1 MTSDGSVV
9 TWGNADAGGNSRD
22 VQEQLAG
29 GIQYIYSTEDAFA
42 AVTSDGSV
50 VTRGATSAVTALTSR
65 ISFDGI
71 LA

>member
-50 VTRGATSAVTALTSR
+50 VTRGGQLR
-65 ISFDGI
+65 R
-71 LA
+71 